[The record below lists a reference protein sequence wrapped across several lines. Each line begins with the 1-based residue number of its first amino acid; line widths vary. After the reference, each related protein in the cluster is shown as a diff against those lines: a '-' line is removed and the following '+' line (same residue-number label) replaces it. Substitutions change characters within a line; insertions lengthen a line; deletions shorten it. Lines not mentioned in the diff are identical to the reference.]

1 MVVGLVVEVHAG
13 LTSQVH
19 RLPTCHIIAVISRI
33 AQVVPEDI
41 LAVWRRHCHC
51 INLLGNADALARVDI
66 HQRDV
71 LELIVVPLRLYVVF
85 GLVLR
90 QCPLRIALIHHS
102 HSVPHGSC
110 ERNNLIGIRQIDY
123 AKISLALGIGYIHLL
138 LRLYLIVLIV
148 PDIHLRCLNIND
160 ARIIRR
166 DIRCHTYKHTT
177 SVLRELRSTVLVE
190 SPSAWQIT
198 AVALRYNLA
207 RQPVAHIKERTVLVA
222 CRNGVGRSKEHYLTA
237 VNAVSNTTVVLLSLR
252 EHRHGHCRQVVDSCR
267 RLEFLVLLVG
277 IHQHRHTAC
286 VGIDSIFRHI
296 LHLGLLASECI
307 HHNKHVAVE
316 AFACSFLLVLVGLAR
331 MDVSHHIIV
340 FNTSLVRLDALIL
353 VNGPL
358 VEIDYGE
365 RILRHPVLL
374 HLAYLGFAYLGI
386 RSLNQYTRRAVVCSD
401 VGLIAT
407 WQQEL
412 ASVAQSSHHQLTV
425 ALLRIHFVQKVSSV
439 GSHLCVGN
447 TFPSVVYRM
456 VQRFLLGVC
465 H

>member
-138 LRLYLIVLIV
+138 LRLYLIVAIV
-148 PDIHLRCLNIND
+148 PNVYLSSFCLNNF
-160 ARIIRR
+160 RIVWCYIW
-166 DIRCHTYKHTT
+166 CHTNEHTL
-177 SVLRELRSTVLVE
+177 SVLRELGSTVLIE
-190 SPSAWQIT
+190 SPSVWQIA
-198 AVALRYNLA
+198 AVTLRYNLA
-207 RQPVAHIKERTVLVA
+207 RHPVVHIKERTVLVA
-222 CRNGVGRSKEHYLTA
+222 CRNSVGRSKEHYLTA
-237 VNAVSNTTVVLLSLR
+237 VNAVSSTAVVLLSLR
-252 EHRHGHCRQVVDSCR
+252 EHRHSHCRQVVDSCR
-267 RLEFLVLLVG
+267 RLKFLVLLVG
-277 IHQHRHTAC
+277 IHQHRHAAC

-296 LHLGLLASECI
+296 LHLGLLAS
-307 HHNKHVAVE
+307 
-316 AFACSFLLVLVGLAR
+316 
-331 MDVSHHIIV
+331 
-340 FNTSLVRLDALIL
+340 
-353 VNGPL
+353 
-358 VEIDYGE
+358 
-365 RILRHPVLL
+365 
-374 HLAYLGFAYLGI
+374 
-386 RSLNQYTRRAVVCSD
+386 
-401 VGLIAT
+401 
-407 WQQEL
+407 
-412 ASVAQSSHHQLTV
+412 
-425 ALLRIHFVQKVSSV
+425 
-439 GSHLCVGN
+439 
-447 TFPSVVYRM
+447 
-456 VQRFLLGVC
+456 
-465 H
+465 